1 MPNLSRDAIDQ
12 PTGKRTKLGKIF
24 AGETAATDGHVFDA
38 GDLELFTELVDE
50 GTATPTLS
58 AVLDDAGWT
67 ISKESIR
74 AYLMGRGE
82 PDGPLWGSRR
92 PTGE

>member
-12 PTGKRTKLGKIF
+12 PKGKRTKLGKIF

-38 GDLELFTELVDE
+38 DDLELFTALVSE
-50 GTATPTLS
+50 GTATPTLA

-67 ISKESIR
+67 ISSESVR
-74 AYLMGRGE
+74 SYLMGRGE
-82 PDGPLWGSRR
+82 PDGPLWGIRR
-92 PTGE
+92 ATGE